1 MMSRRCARTNRRA
14 TLKGKGPDYVSRIYF
29 VVVGNT
35 IWYHCVTLVVWCDW
49 LTRIRTAGR
58 ITWGLGWP
66 SRVTPSEV
74 VPLLLARRFKPVT
87 RTIKIRQDGTED
99 GEKLYVIKH
108 D

>member
-1 MMSRRCARTNRRA
+1 
-14 TLKGKGPDYVSRIYF
+14 

-87 RTIKIRQDGTED
+87 RTIIAEGSSFAKRHRDTEYIYCPHFPQS
-99 GEKLYVIKH
+99 G
-108 D
+108 